1 MLRPLFVAAYF
12 FTFTPLLISVQWLLD
27 RVHLPGWGTIAVRY
41 YKTLCWILGI
51 RIHMVGA
58 PMTEHPVLM
67 VSNHQSWADILV
79 LGSITPLAFVAKS
92 EVRKWPLIGITAQLQ
107 RTVFVDRSRRHQTG
121 AAIAAMVDRLARRI
135 PVVLFAEG
143 TSSDGNRVLPFR
155 SALVGALRDAC
166 AHAEVGD
173 RVMIQPVSIGYTR
186 VQGLPMGRQHRTVVA
201 WYGDLDL
208 TPHLRAFI
216 SRGAIDVV
224 VTFGEATPA
233 DARADRKSVT
243 RTLEQTVRR
252 LTTSTLRGRTAP
264 APVPAP
270 ADLTAAAS

>member
-1 MLRPLFVAAYF
+1 MLCPFFVAAYF

-27 RVHLPGWGTIAVRY
+27 RFGLPGWGTIAVHY

-51 RIHMVGA
+51 RIQVVGK

-79 LGSITPLAFVAKS
+79 LGSIAPVAFVAKR
-92 EVRKWPLIGITAQLQ
+92 EVRNWPLIGVTAELQ

-121 AAIAAMVDRLARRI
+121 AAIADMVNRLAARI

-173 RVMIQPVSIGYTR
+173 RVMIQPVSICYTR
-186 VQGLPMGRQHRTVVA
+186 VQGLPMGRQHRPVVA

-208 TPHLRAFI
+208 TPHLRHFI
-216 SRGAIDVV
+216 ARGAIDVV
-224 VTFGEATPA
+224 LTFGEPTPA
-233 DARADRKSVT
+233 DGKADRKNVT
-243 RTLEQTVRR
+243 RHLEETVRR
-252 LTTSTLRGRTAP
+252 LTTSTLRGRPAVAP
-264 APVPAP
+264 APAEQ
-270 ADLTAAAS
+270 AST